1 MIVKTHKI
9 LWVVYGFYGKFT
21 GFYGAGFTGFFYGV
35 DYAILRVVYGA
46 LRVPGFDPFFLV

>member
-1 MIVKTHKI
+1 MGCLRVFMGS
-9 LWVVYGFYGKFT
+9 LRV
-21 GFYGAGFTGFFYGV
+21 FYGAGFTGFFYGV